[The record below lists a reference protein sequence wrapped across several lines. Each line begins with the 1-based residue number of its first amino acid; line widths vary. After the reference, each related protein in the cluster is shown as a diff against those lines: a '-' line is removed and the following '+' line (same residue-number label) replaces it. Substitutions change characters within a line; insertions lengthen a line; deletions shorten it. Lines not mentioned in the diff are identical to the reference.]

1 MNDIEQTCTILSC
14 QFFINKEKVL
24 IKTPSR
30 CVDDYFSKVGGQYSL
45 VLDGYVMDSK
55 NCVVNIID
63 LHTILTLNMQQQY
76 ETMKKNQG
84 FNKSEKDNSHV
95 SKNDTDFV
103 SNIELRCQQKEISEP
118 KVEESNITNDLPE
131 I

>member
-1 MNDIEQTCTILSC
+1 M
-14 QFFINKEKVL
+14 
-24 IKTPSR
+24 
-30 CVDDYFSKVGGQYSL
+30 GGQYSL

-76 ETMKKNQG
+76 ETMKKNQR

-95 SKNDTDFV
+95 SNNDTEFV